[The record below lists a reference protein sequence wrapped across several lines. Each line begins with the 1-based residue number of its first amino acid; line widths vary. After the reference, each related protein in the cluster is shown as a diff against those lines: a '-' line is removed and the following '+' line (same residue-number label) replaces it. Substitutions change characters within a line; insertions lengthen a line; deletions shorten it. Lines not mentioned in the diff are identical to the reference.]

1 MGCDQKEKT
10 RSSVDVVFFI
20 RCADIV
26 PGACGWTPIGDS
38 CDLSPTYPAT
48 AAVCYPANAPR
59 TAADMTHEELTTRVQ
74 VLEERLAR
82 LAGALIVLLESIDE
96 GNEKVAARAIR
107 ELISADLD
115 A

>member
-1 MGCDQKEKT
+1 
-10 RSSVDVVFFI
+10 
-20 RCADIV
+20 
-26 PGACGWTPIGDS
+26 
-38 CDLSPTYPAT
+38 
-48 AAVCYPANAPR
+48 
-59 TAADMTHEELTTRVQ
+59 MTHEELTTRVQ

-82 LAGALIVLLESIDE
+82 LAGALIMLLESIDE